1 MTRADAFKAEMTE
14 RAATATKPPA
24 AVLAMLRRKPQ
35 GEAA

>member
-1 MTRADAFKAEMTE
+1 MNRAEAFKAEMDE

-24 AVLAMLRRKPQ
+24 SLVALVRRPQ